1 MNILYV
7 TFTSGGGGATTALAN
22 VVKGM
27 VALGHN
33 VWVLS
38 RNNEGPLPEM
48 IEAVGGQMLYGPVS
62 LTVYPKGGRFLG
74 RVKRLILGVINWRKA
89 KKLVSDI
96 IKQYDI
102 QVVHSN
108 VGPMNLALKAC
119 QKAGIPHVWH
129 LREYQEL
136 DLKMHFYPTK
146 RSFRKLIHENG
157 NYNVAITKGIFDH
170 YDLRPGIDTVVYD
183 GVFSEAVVAAPYK
196 EEKEDYLLFI
206 GRIEEAKG
214 PHQILKP
221 FADFIKKNPAYRLK
235 FAGGF
240 SEKKPYFQKMKQMVE
255 KYHLEGHVEF
265 LGNRDDV
272 FDLMRKAQALIVPSR
287 FEGFGFITAE
297 GMLNNCLVIGRN
309 TAGTKEQFD
318 VGKSVTGQEIGLR
331 FSNDEELL
339 QCMFKAVEEDSTQ
352 MRERARSVVVQ
363 NYTLEKGAKDLQA
376 FYEKCTRNYYKGNP
390 GMIKK
395 LLGGAI
401 YLFSKIWMYQKREKI
416 IKWKNDIRSM
426 WLSREFK
433 YTGEYVKFKSI
444 GALKGAECI
453 TIGAR
458 TIFDEGLFLT
468 AWTSHGTP
476 SITIGQGCNFGAFNH
491 ITAINS
497 ITIGDNCLT
506 GKSVTITDNSHGE
519 IDRESLNIPP
529 NTRKVVSKGPVIIGN
544 NVWIGDKATILP
556 NVTIGDGVV
565 VAANA
570 VVNKDVPPYCVVA
583 GIPAKIIKDLR
594 EEKLSENG

>member
-1 MNILYV
+1 MNILYI

-27 VALGHN
+27 VTLGHK

-62 LTVYPKGGRFLG
+62 LTIYPMSGCFIGKM
-74 RVKRLILGVINWRKA
+74 KRLFQSIINWRKSR
-89 KKLVSDI
+89 KLVASI

-102 QVVHSN
+102 NVVHSN
-108 VGPMNLALKAC
+108 VGPMNLALKVC

-136 DLKMHFYPTK
+136 DFKMHFFPTK
-146 RSFRKLIHENG
+146 KTFRKLIHENG
-157 NYNVAITKGIFDH
+157 NYNVAITKGVFEH
-170 YDLRPGIDTVVYD
+170 YKLRTGVDTVVYD
-183 GVFSEAVVAAPYK
+183 GVFPETAVSASFIEQK
-196 EEKEDYLLFI
+196 ENYFLFV

-214 PHQILKP
+214 PHVIIKP
-221 FADFIKKNPAYRLK
+221 FAEFHKEKPGYRLK
-235 FAGGF
+235 LAG
-240 SEKKPYFQKMKQMVE
+240 SYSNNLEYYENLKDLVADYNLEDSVE
-255 KYHLEGHVEF
+255 I

-272 FDLMRKAQALIVPSR
+272 YDLMKKACALIVPSR

-318 VGKSVTGQEIGLR
+318 VGKTVTGQEIGLR
-331 FSNDEELL
+331 FNTDEELL

-352 MRERARSVVVQ
+352 IRERARSVVVQ

-376 FYEKCTRNYYKGNP
+376 FYEKSIRNYYKGNP

-395 LLGGAI
+395 ILGGAVF
-401 YLFSKIWMYQKREKI
+401 LFSKIWTYKKREKI
-416 IKWKNDIRSM
+416 TKWKNDIRSM

-433 YTGEYVKFKSI
+433 YAGEHVKFKSI
-444 GALKGAECI
+444 GAMKGTECI

-468 AWTSHGTP
+468 AWTAHGTP

-491 ITAINS
+491 ITAINN

-529 NTRKVVSKGPVIIGN
+529 NKRKVVSKGPVIIGN

-556 NVTIGDGVV
+556 NVTIGDGSII
-565 VAANA
+565 AANA
-570 VVNKDVPPYCVVA
+570 VVGKDIPPYCVAA

-594 EEKLSENG
+594 EGNKKRK

>member
-1 MNILYV
+1 MNILYI
-7 TFTSGGGGATTALAN
+7 TFTNEGGGATTALAN

-27 VALGHN
+27 VTLGHK

-62 LTVYPKGGRFLG
+62 LTIYPMSGRFIG
-74 RVKRLILGVINWRKA
+74 KMKRLFQSIINWRKSR
-89 KKLVSDI
+89 KLVASI

-102 QVVHSN
+102 NVVHSN
-108 VGPMNLALKAC
+108 VGPMNLALKVC

-129 LREYQEL
+129 LREYHEM
-136 DLKMHFYPTK
+136 DLKMYFYPTK
-146 RSFRKLIHENG
+146 RAFQILIHENG
-157 NYNVAITKGIFDH
+157 NYNVAITKGVFEH
-170 YDLRPGIDTVVYD
+170 YKLRPGVDTVVYD
-183 GVFSEAVVAAPYK
+183 GVFPETSVAAPYIEQK
-196 EEKEDYLLFI
+196 ENYFLFV
-206 GRIEEAKG
+206 GRIEEAKE
-214 PHQILKP
+214 PHFIIRP
-221 FADFIKKNPAYRLK
+221 FADFLKEKPGYRLK
-235 FAGGF
+235 LAGNY
-240 SEKKPYFQKMKQMVE
+240 SKNL
-255 KYHLEGHVEF
+255 KYYESLKNTVAEYNLEDYVEF

-272 FDLMRKAQALIVPSR
+272 YDLMKKACALIVPSR

-318 VGKSVTGQEIGLR
+318 VGKTVTGQEIGLR

-376 FYEKCTRNYYKGNP
+376 FYEKSIRNYYKGNS

-401 YLFSKIWMYQKREKI
+401 YLFSKIWTYQKREKI

-433 YTGEYVKFKSI
+433 YAGEYVKFKSI
-444 GALKGAECI
+444 GALKGTECI

-491 ITAINS
+491 ITAINN
-497 ITIGDNCLT
+497 IAIGDNCLT

-529 NTRKVVSKGPVIIGN
+529 NKRKVVSKGPVIIGN

-556 NVTIGDGVV
+556 NVTIGDGSII
-565 VAANA
+565 AANA
-570 VVNKDVPPYCVVA
+570 VVGKDIPPYCVAA

-594 EEKLSENG
+594 EGNKKRE